1 MKRLL
6 TIVFWSAA
14 ILMVAAV
21 VMSMGY
27 RFTESLFIGTLFL
40 PGALA
45 VKYFYPM
52 VSFNDKASGVRD
64 TVFITIGV
72 ILGEILLFIIAHYIL
87 QMIRDDSYNIY
98 DWENLPDILSNP
110 VFIAIIIAILSA
122 GNYYFEKWLEK
133 RFPAERK
140 PVTFLSDRKSVSLM
154 ADEIL
159 FIESNDTVTNVV
171 ATGERRYRNKT
182 PISQWES
189 ILGDGFIRI
198 HRSYLVNKAH
208 IEDYDKDSVTASGYE
223 LPISRRHKGSFSISQ

>member
-110 VFIAIIIAILSA
+110 VFIAIIIAVLSA
-122 GNYYFEKWLEK
+122 GN
-133 RFPAERK
+133 
-140 PVTFLSDRKSVSLM
+140 
-154 ADEIL
+154 
-159 FIESNDTVTNVV
+159 
-171 ATGERRYRNKT
+171 
-182 PISQWES
+182 
-189 ILGDGFIRI
+189 
-198 HRSYLVNKAH
+198 
-208 IEDYDKDSVTASGYE
+208 
-223 LPISRRHKGSFSISQ
+223 

>member
-110 VFIAIIIAILSA
+110 VFIAIIVAVLSA

-159 FIESNDTVTNVV
+159 FIESNDTVTNVI

-208 IEDYDKDSVTASGYE
+208 IEDYDKDSVTVSGYE
-223 LPISRRHKGSFSISQ
+223 LPISRRHKGSISISQ